1 MEHRHGA
8 PRIPAL
14 SCWVHDFVNIAFGI
28 VSLVPKGG
36 LQLDCVELARIL
48 QSRGHR
54 VTIFTARP
62 FQYAARYLNIVVLP
76 VRALTN
82 HGRDIAF
89 AHAFR
94 SAVRGR
100 FDRIVG
106 FNKLLDL
113 ELLYCADPSV
123 HDKRRKWLLRALP
136 RHRVQMQLEEACF
149 APANQTVIMALSQA
163 SADSYRH
170 YWKTPEDRFTVL
182 PPVINPHRHRPEL
195 RSLEHRASS
204 RRAFDLPSGQPVW
217 LWVGTKAKTKGLDR
231 AIAALRSIP
240 EAFLAVLGL
249 SSDSAESRSVWP
261 RIQSAGLNDRVR
273 FLGYRDS
280 VPEVMAAA
288 DLLVHPTRRDV
299 TGQVV
304 MEAVV
309 NGLPVITSKAC
320 GFAKY
325 VAEADA
331 GIIISE
337 PYSQVELETAL
348 RDAMD
353 PERNAAF
360 SQNGLHY
367 GMHHFPMTGLLAA
380 ADFIENKGNPA
391 SL

>member
-1 MEHRHGA
+1 M
-8 PRIPAL
+8 
-14 SCWVHDFVNIAFGI
+14 NIAFGI

-36 LQLDCVELARIL
+36 LQLDCVALARML
-48 QSRGHR
+48 KARGHN
-54 VTIFTARP
+54 VTIFTTRP
-62 FQYAARYLNIVVLP
+62 FQFDPPSPDIVVLP
-76 VRALTN
+76 VRSFTN

-89 AHAFR
+89 ARAFR
-94 SAVRGR
+94 SVVHGR

-123 HDKRRKWLLRALP
+123 HDKRRKWLVRAMP
-136 RHRVQMQLEEACF
+136 RHRAQMQLEEACF
-149 APANQTVIMALSQA
+149 APANRTIIMALSQA

-182 PPVINPHRHRPEL
+182 PPVVNPHRHRPEL
-195 RSLEHRASS
+195 RSVEHRASN
-204 RRAFDLPSGQPVW
+204 RRAFDLPARQPVW

-249 SSDSAESRSVWP
+249 ASDSPESRGVWP
-261 RIQSAGLNDRVR
+261 RIQSAGLSDRVR

-309 NGLPVITSKAC
+309 NGLPVITSKVC

-331 GIIISE
+331 GIILSE
-337 PYSQVELETAL
+337 PYRQGELETAL
-348 RDAMD
+348 RDAMNQA
-353 PERNAAF
+353 RNAAF

-367 GMHHFPMTGLLAA
+367 GLHHFPMTGLVAA
-380 ADFIENKGNPA
+380 ADFIENKGRPA
-391 SL
+391 SP